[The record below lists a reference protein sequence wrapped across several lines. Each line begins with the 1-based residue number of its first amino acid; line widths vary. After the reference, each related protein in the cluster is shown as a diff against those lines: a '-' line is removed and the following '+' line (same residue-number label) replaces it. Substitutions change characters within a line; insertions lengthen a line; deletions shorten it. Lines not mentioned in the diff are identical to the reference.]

1 MPHAFASDETDA
13 VAAATAAGQFGPPA
27 LKRRARE
34 VRDHY
39 DRVCGARARYIAK
52 NTYYFGQVCNLLR
65 MIIPP
70 GKRVLQV
77 GCLTPDYLNAVEPS
91 LGVGIDVSAK
101 QASVAAE
108 RFPHLQ
114 FRMHENY
121 EIGGQEIFDYILVM
135 DVNDQVDPIS
145 ALRALRPAMNER
157 TRIIVHHYNHF
168 WEPIIRLAE
177 RTGLKFPLPQQN
189 WLSPGDL
196 QNIFTLCDWE
206 RLQIRRA
213 VLVPKYIPLLSTLAN
228 SFLSR
233 LPVIQHL
240 NMINLSIARPVGP
253 RESAQDYSVSVIVP
267 CRNEVGNV
275 AAAVERIP
283 DMGRHTEI
291 VFCDDK
297 STDGTGEKIRSL
309 QKRNPGRDIK
319 LYDGPG
325 ICKALNVWTG
335 FDRAEGDILMIL
347 DADLTTMPEELPYF
361 YDAIASGKAEFVN
374 GTRFVFPM
382 EGAAMKPL
390 NIIGNRFFSAAFSIL
405 LGQTISDTLCGTKVL
420 FRRDWPAVRALLGS
434 WGTDDRWGD
443 YALLFGAAKL
453 HLRILDLPV
462 HYQERFSGVTKM
474 TGRLRNGLIMLRMC
488 WAAFLKF
495 KLS

>member
-240 NMINLSIARPVGP
+240 NMINLSIARPV
-253 RESAQDYSVSVIVP
+253 A
-267 CRNEVGNV
+267 
-275 AAAVERIP
+275 
-283 DMGRHTEI
+283 
-291 VFCDDK
+291 
-297 STDGTGEKIRSL
+297 
-309 QKRNPGRDIK
+309 
-319 LYDGPG
+319 
-325 ICKALNVWTG
+325 
-335 FDRAEGDILMIL
+335 RASRRK
-347 DADLTTMPEELPYF
+347 TTACP
-361 YDAIASGKAEFVN
+361 
-374 GTRFVFPM
+374 
-382 EGAAMKPL
+382 
-390 NIIGNRFFSAAFSIL
+390 
-405 LGQTISDTLCGTKVL
+405 
-420 FRRDWPAVRALLGS
+420 
-434 WGTDDRWGD
+434 
-443 YALLFGAAKL
+443 
-453 HLRILDLPV
+453 
-462 HYQERFSGVTKM
+462 
-474 TGRLRNGLIMLRMC
+474 
-488 WAAFLKF
+488 
-495 KLS
+495 